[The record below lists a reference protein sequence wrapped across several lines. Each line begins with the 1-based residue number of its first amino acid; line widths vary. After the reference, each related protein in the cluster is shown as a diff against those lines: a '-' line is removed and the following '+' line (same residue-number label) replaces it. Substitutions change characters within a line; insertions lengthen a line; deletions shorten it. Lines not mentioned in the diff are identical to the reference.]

1 MNDRHPD
8 EESLREERRRIVRR
22 ITLWTY
28 AFALAA
34 ILIGL
39 LGGALLAWILT
50 GLGLPFLRT
59 WLLLSMVL
67 VLVPIMIHVGQS
79 IREVRRRDGED
90 AGGP

>member
-34 ILIGL
+34 VLIGL

-59 WLLLSMVL
+59 WLMLSIVL

-79 IREVRRRDGED
+79 IREARRRDGED
-90 AGGP
+90 AGGS